1 MCDIQADLR
10 LAFGHSSPLS
20 RHDVP
25 GVKISSLWAIQGAGG
40 IPRGPPRSRG
50 GCAPLDS
57 AGTPQPAVTG
67 LWSQAGTA
75 SLHPVRLQLRRLVLQ
90 EGGARGGRS

>member
-1 MCDIQADLR
+1 MGGGVGTLGGWGRCMCHIQVDLQ
-10 LAFGHSSPLS
+10 LAFGHSSPVS

-40 IPRGPPRSRG
+40 VPQGPPRSRG

-57 AGTPQPAVTG
+57 AGTPSPQ
-67 LWSQAGTA
+67 
-75 SLHPVRLQLRRLVLQ
+75 
-90 EGGARGGRS
+90 